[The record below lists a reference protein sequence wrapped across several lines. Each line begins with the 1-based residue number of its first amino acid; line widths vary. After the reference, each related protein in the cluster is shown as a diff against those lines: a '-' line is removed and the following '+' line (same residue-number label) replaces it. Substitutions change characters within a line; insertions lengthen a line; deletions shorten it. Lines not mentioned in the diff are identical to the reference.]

1 MAIWNEHLKPSE
13 EDLKESYKVLDN
25 GGGIHSNVDGLI
37 RTGWEDKLPAQ
48 NCFTI
53 ISLSKSYGM
62 TFDEVSALFNRHY
75 FFQKTGA
82 LLKEHR
88 ERLLKM
94 KKSSEDILNDPDYV
108 SEHDKLMHH
117 NEHNWD
123 NVPPNY
129 RTGDWEK
136 PIIRKHTAKGVIYEV
151 EHSTKL
157 SFIQEMS
164 WKIYSSY
171 EEEPTGKFT
180 TAGLKALEKTFH
192 PKTAPNFKQVLLDD
206 YMDMQKQ
213 LGIPFEEEGVHKLFG
228 DSGIK
233 HIWHMYGLLACQIL
247 TKTIPL
253 WTIKHMADLHD
264 FKNENGNSFIDDV
277 EFFVFMSCTRR
288 LMQVAKD
295 KNKIFALLVFLYE
308 EYANDIDWVT
318 TWSGYFSMNG
328 MVSEMKPMRFAD
340 RLMYS
345 QDYLT
350 TQGFTIRNSNYEWN
364 TIYRAKEY
372 LASQSLDP
380 GSAGMVTFDNYI
392 QELYFMP
399 PYSDDMMW
407 GTSVSLDFPD

>member
-1 MAIWNEHLKPSE
+1 MAERIWMLTSIRLICRSHSKLKTHNYVMGFTFLEILVVITLVVLLMGMAVPQFFAMFSKAHEVEYKHLQIVLKMLRNDAVLKSASYCLLF
-13 EDLKESYKVLDN
+13 DLKK
-25 GGGIHSNVDGLI
+25 
-37 RTGWEDKLPAQ
+37 Q
-48 NCFTI
+48 Q
-53 ISLSKSYGM
+53 M
-62 TFDEVSALFNRHY
+62 MVS
-75 FFQKTGA
+75 
-82 LLKEHR
+82 
-88 ERLLKM
+88 
-94 KKSSEDILNDPDYV
+94 
-108 SEHDKLMHH
+108 
-117 NEHNWD
+117 
-123 NVPPNY
+123 
-129 RTGDWEK
+129 
-136 PIIRKHTAKGVIYEV
+136 
-151 EHSTKL
+151 
-157 SFIQEMS
+157 
-164 WKIYSSY
+164 

-180 TAGLKALEKTFH
+180 TTGLKTLEKTFH

-247 TKTIPL
+247 TKTIPY

-288 LMQVAKD
+288 LMQIAAD
-295 KNKIFALLVFLYE
+295 KNKIFALLIFLYE
-308 EYANDIDWVT
+308 EYANDNDWVT

-399 PYSDDMMW
+399 PYSDDRMW